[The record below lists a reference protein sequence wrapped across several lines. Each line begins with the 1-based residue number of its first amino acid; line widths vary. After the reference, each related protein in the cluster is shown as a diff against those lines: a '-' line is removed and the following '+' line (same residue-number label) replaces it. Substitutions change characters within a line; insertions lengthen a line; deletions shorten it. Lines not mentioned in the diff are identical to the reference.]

1 MRHLERMRLGMALAG
16 LLFCMTST
24 ALAMSSGHKA
34 TATAAG
40 AGNLATVCGVNFTD
54 DGSLQWFQSKDATV
68 PSIVLRPN
76 QEDDFAHLSVAIGD
90 ARVVPNGHGT
100 PVQTIVFYERTGQVD
115 KLLYVTDTGLL
126 YEPVS
131 HHYFRPDSTV
141 QAFLAEHS
149 PE

>member
-1 MRHLERMRLGMALAG
+1 MRHLDRMRLGMALAG

-24 ALAMSSGHKA
+24 ALAMSSGHKTTAA
-34 TATAAG
+34 TADAA
-40 AGNLATVCGVNFTD
+40 NLAALCGVNLTD
-54 DGSLQWFQSKDATV
+54 DGSIQWFQTKDAAV

-76 QEDDFAHLSVAIGD
+76 QDDEFAGLSAGVGEAM
-90 ARVVPNGHGT
+90 VVPNGQGT
-100 PVQTIVFYERTGQVD
+100 PAQTIVFYERTGQVD

-131 HHYFRPDSTV
+131 HHYFRPGSTV
-141 QAFLAEHS
+141 QSFLAEHS